1 MSKHDYKYK
10 LIYSGSGQSVY
21 NNKYCCVFKM
31 TDSDGTI
38 MSEVNSAAVWDT
50 SKDAED
56 AGVRAFNMFNETGF
70 LPNLSSKW

>member
-1 MSKHDYKYK
+1 
-10 LIYSGSGQSVY
+10 
-21 NNKYCCVFKM
+21 M